1 MVTKSSAIQQMEA
14 SAEKPASA
22 REHPQRTIKLALF
35 LLSFALSAAIFL
47 AFDWTYSAALKRT
60 SRTIDLPNVCRV
72 PDPVRQH
79 GLKPN
84 CRAMVRWGT
93 VPFEYLTNSIGLRD
107 EKIREVPLADARPR
121 ILLLG
126 DSFTEGQLAWSDS
139 YVGRIAA
146 HLPQYDFL
154 NGGAPAY
161 SPSNYLNLTR
171 ALLAEGFKI
180 DEVIVFLDN
189 TAAQYEAAFYRDMDA
204 SGAVKGPARE
214 YRNMSWIGT
223 WRFRISSHLFITSNM
238 LEFIERELINI
249 GYYHLVASLA
259 GSNIF
264 DVEWAAW
271 TYRKVDETDAFPTGY
286 APLGLQAGLA
296 KQVAK
301 MTLLW
306 QGLARRNIPLSV
318 VVYPYP
324 SQLVHD
330 RVDSQ
335 QVRIWQQW
343 CEGKCKRFIS
353 LYPMFFAAKK
363 ECPRLQPGCWYDK
376 LFLYGDVHYSDL
388 GNAMVADAIIQS
400 LTEAPPVKRKVEN

>member
-1 MVTKSSAIQQMEA
+1 MAV
-14 SAEKPASA
+14 
-22 REHPQRTIKLALF
+22 
-35 LLSFALSAAIFL
+35 FL

-60 SRTIDLPNVCRV
+60 SPPVDLPNVCRV
-72 PDPVRQH
+72 PDPVRH
-79 GLKPN
+79 HALKSN
-84 CRAMVRWGT
+84 CRSMVRWGT

-107 EKIREVPLADARPR
+107 ESIRDVPLADARPR

-146 HLPQYDFL
+146 RLPQYDFL
-154 NGGAPAY
+154 NGGVSAY
-161 SPSNYLNLTR
+161 SPSNYLNVTR
-171 ALLAEGFKI
+171 ALLADGFKI

-189 TAAQYEAAFYRDMDA
+189 TAAHYEAAFYRDKDV
-204 SGAVKGPARE
+204 SGAVSGPARE
-214 YRNMSWIGT
+214 YRNMSWLGT
-223 WRFRISSHLFITSNM
+223 WRFRIASHLFITSNV
-238 LEFIERELINI
+238 LESIERHLINL

-259 GSNIF
+259 GANTF

-286 APLGLQAGLA
+286 APLGLEAGLA
-296 KQVAK
+296 KQTAK

-306 QGLARRNIPLSV
+306 EELERRNIPLSV

-330 RVDSQ
+330 TVDSEQ
-335 QVRIWQQW
+335 LRIWRQW
-343 CEGKCKRFIS
+343 CQGKCKRFVS
-353 LYPMFFAAKK
+353 LYPAFFATRDQ
-363 ECPRLQPGCWYDK
+363 CPWFQPGCWYDK

-388 GNAMVADAIIQS
+388 GNAMVADAVIES
-400 LTEAPPVKRKVEN
+400 LAESPPVKRNAEN